1 MKFKLSNQP
10 LSIFQ
15 YSSLTDI
22 IFLLLIFF
30 LLTSQFVISTSVK
43 VKLPGAKSMEQS
55 TSSRMIVTITEAGD
69 LFFENQPLS
78 IDMLPSK
85 LNAFRVST
93 SQDNLVIRSDK
104 NVPLEKV
111 IQVLDAAKGIG
122 IEKFIIE
129 TEKKTI

>member
-1 MKFKLSNQP
+1 MKFRTYNEP
-10 LSIFQ
+10 VSIFQ

-55 TSSRMIVTITEAGD
+55 TPSRMIVTITEGGGI
-69 LFFENQPLS
+69 FFGNEPSS
-78 IDMLPSK
+78 IETLPSK
-85 LNAFRVST
+85 LNSFRIANN
-93 SQDNLVIRSDK
+93 QDNLVIRSDK
-104 NVPLEKV
+104 SVPLETV
-111 IQVLDAAKGIG
+111 IQVLDAAKGVG

-129 TEKKTI
+129 TEKKNI

>member
-1 MKFKLSNQP
+1 MKFKMSNEP
-10 LSIFQ
+10 LSVFQ

-55 TSSRMIVTITEAGD
+55 TPSRMIVTITEAGVI
-69 LFFENQPLS
+69 FFGNEPTS

-85 LNAFRVST
+85 LNSYRVT
-93 SQDNLVIRSDK
+93 NNEENLIIRSDK
-104 NVPLEKV
+104 SVPLEIV

-122 IEKFIIE
+122 IEKFVIE
-129 TEKKTI
+129 TEKKNI

>member
-1 MKFKLSNQP
+1 MKFRMSNEP

-55 TSSRMIVTITEAGD
+55 TPSRMIVTITEAGGI
-69 LFFENQPLS
+69 FFGNEPIS

-85 LNAFRVST
+85 LNSYRVT
-93 SQDNLVIRSDK
+93 SNEENLIIRSDK
-104 NVPLEKV
+104 SVPLETV
-111 IQVLDAAKGIG
+111 IKVLDAAKGIG
-122 IEKFIIE
+122 IEKFVIE